1 MEYKVAALY
10 RFVTVTDLELHQE
23 ALRAIEEQY
32 DICGTILIAPEGI
45 NGTIGSSNGGVEV
58 ALAYLDK
65 HFEIMKG
72 EVKFSTSSKRPFL
85 RFKVRIKTE
94 IVTLRQPQADP
105 SKLVGTYVEPAD
117 WDALVNDPDVLL
129 LDTRNDYE
137 TKIGIFKGAVDPN
150 IQTFTQFV
158 DYVRENLDPK
168 KQKKV
173 AMFCTGGIRC
183 EKASSF
189 MLHEGF
195 EEVYHLKGGI
205 LKYLET
211 IPADESSWDGE
222 CFVFDRRVGV
232 GHGLTEGTASICY
245 GCRATITTE
254 DRGHELFEEGV
265 RCPHCAPTM
274 TPDIL
279 AAKRMRHQQIRID
292 RREAQE
298 QQQILDRKN
307 AKANAQATAD

>member
-10 RFVTVTDLELHQE
+10 RFVTVTDLEKHQE

-45 NGTIGSSNGGVEV
+45 NGTIGSSNGGVDV
-58 ALAYLDK
+58 ALDYLDK

-85 RFKVRIKTE
+85 RFKVRIKSE

-105 SKLVGTYVEPAD
+105 SKQVGTYVEPQD
-117 WDALVNDPDVLL
+117 WDKLVNDPDVLL

-137 TKIGIFKGAVDPN
+137 TKIGMFKGAVDPN
-150 IQTFTQFV
+150 IKTFTQFV

-168 KQKKV
+168 KQKKI

-189 MLHEGF
+189 MLAEGF

-211 IPADESSWDGE
+211 IPADQSSWDGE

-232 GHGLTEGTASICY
+232 GHGLTEGTARICY

-254 DRGHELFEEGV
+254 DREHPLFEEGV

-274 TPDIL
+274 TEDIL

-298 QQQILDRKN
+298 RQQMQ
-307 AKANAQATAD
+307 AKQ